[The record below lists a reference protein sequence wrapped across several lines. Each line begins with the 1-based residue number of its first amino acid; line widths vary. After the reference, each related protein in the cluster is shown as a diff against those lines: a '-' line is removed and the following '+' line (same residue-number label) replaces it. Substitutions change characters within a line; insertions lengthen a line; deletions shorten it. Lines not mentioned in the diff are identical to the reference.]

1 MTTATHES
9 PVVPLDDVVASTTAR
24 DRLGDILNK
33 VAYGDNKRIGIT
45 RNGKVAAVLI
55 SMHELDL
62 LDEIEMAADVYAAEK
77 ALADTDDEFVPWEQ
91 AEAELDAA
99 AAESAA

>member
-9 PVVPLDDVVASTTAR
+9 PVVPLDDVVPSTTAR
-24 DRLGDILNK
+24 DRLGDLLNK

-55 SMHELDL
+55 GMHELDL
-62 LDEIEMAADVYAAEK
+62 LDEIEMAADMHAAER
-77 ALADTDDEFVPWEQ
+77 ALADTDDEYVDWDV
-91 AEAELDAA
+91 AKAELDAVTA
-99 AAESAA
+99 IDE